1 MKNDEPDALDRA
13 LDKPLDNALAQY
25 SSEEP
30 LAGLEQRVLNR
41 VRAEGAPPRSGFG
54 RRGAAAGG
62 AVVGGGG
69 GGGGAGGRG
78 AAVWWDRPAPPPP
91 FPGQAARPVPLANA
105 RPVPKRATPAGF
117 RKRPGQPRR
126 PVPLSSEERALL
138 ALVARA
144 PDQAREALL
153 DLQRRS
159 TAPIQVEEIRIE
171 PLRSDDAK

>member
-54 RRGAAAGG
+54 RRVAATGV
-62 AVVGGGG
+62 AVV
-69 GGGGAGGRG
+69 AGVVV
-78 AAVWWDRPAPPPP
+78 AAVWWGRPVPPPP
-91 FPGQAARPVPLANA
+91 CPGQA
-105 RPVPKRATPAGF
+105 
-117 RKRPGQPRR
+117 RR

-159 TAPIQVEEIRIE
+159 TEPIQVEEIRIE

>member
-54 RRGAAAGG
+54 RRVAAAGG
-62 AVVGGGG
+62 
-69 GGGGAGGRG
+69 
-78 AAVWWDRPAPPPP
+78 WDRPVPPPP
-91 FPGQAARPVPLANA
+91 FPGKAARPVPLANA

-117 RKRPGQPRR
+117 RKRPGQARR

-159 TAPIQVEEIRIE
+159 TEPIQVEEIRIE

>member
-54 RRGAAAGG
+54 RRVAAAGV
-62 AVVGGGG
+62 AVV
-69 GGGGAGGRG
+69 AGVVW
-78 AAVWWDRPAPPPP
+78 AAFWWDRPVPPPP

-153 DLQRRS
+153 DMFVVVAGFVAPPE
-159 TAPIQVEEIRIE
+159 TAQSNHSEHQDRG
-171 PLRSDDAK
+171 